1 MRQEHLTSRQNPL
14 LVHIRKLQGSR
25 NLPHSVREFYRRGT
39 KLLEEAAKWY
49 PGLHTVIC
57 REGLRLC
64 KLSEQVRVVTV
75 PEDVFKSIS
84 TVDTPQGAIFLCRLP
99 ERQQA
104 DLTAGTLLLDGI
116 QDPGNL
122 GTMLRTADALGVPIA
137 LLDGC
142 ADPYSFKTVRASMG
156 AVFRMDIPAITEAEV
171 LAQCAEKNLMLT
183 VTALNDRAVDI
194 RGADFRNAVAV
205 IGSEGQGVRQSLLE
219 AAAQSVIIPMQ
230 AHCESLNAAIAAA
243 IVMWQ
248 MKNGE
253 YGGEFNKRMLKY
265 WIWLSTRQNVSGA
278 QAIALL
284 SRFGSAVAIY
294 QADEEA
300 LKRGSDAPVPP
311 RLLDKS
317 LTGAE
322 IILQQCYQKNIHVMT
337 IQDAQYPARLRSID
351 DPPIVLY
358 YKGVFPAIDTSPVI
372 AMVGTRKASAYGLM
386 QAKRLGYQVAK
397 SGGIVV
403 SGGAEGID
411 TMCLTGALSADRPV
425 IAVLGCGVDVV
436 YPASNRTLFEDIA
449 FHGCLI
455 SEYPPQTPALGSH
468 FPVRN
473 RIISALSS
481 AWSL

>member
-1 MRQEHLTSRQNPL
+1 MRQEHITSRQNPL
-14 LVHIRKLQGSR
+14 LVHIRKLQASR
-25 NLPHSVREFYRRGT
+25 SYRKASGEFAAEGT

-49 PGLHTVIC
+49 PGLHTVVC
-57 REGLRLC
+57 REGLKLC
-64 KLSEQVRVVTV
+64 KLPEQVRIVTV

-253 YGGEFNKRMLKY
+253 YGG
-265 WIWLSTRQNVSGA
+265 
-278 QAIALL
+278 
-284 SRFGSAVAIY
+284 
-294 QADEEA
+294 
-300 LKRGSDAPVPP
+300 
-311 RLLDKS
+311 
-317 LTGAE
+317 
-322 IILQQCYQKNIHVMT
+322 
-337 IQDAQYPARLRSID
+337 
-351 DPPIVLY
+351 
-358 YKGVFPAIDTSPVI
+358 
-372 AMVGTRKASAYGLM
+372 
-386 QAKRLGYQVAK
+386 
-397 SGGIVV
+397 
-403 SGGAEGID
+403 
-411 TMCLTGALSADRPV
+411 
-425 IAVLGCGVDVV
+425 
-436 YPASNRTLFEDIA
+436 
-449 FHGCLI
+449 
-455 SEYPPQTPALGSH
+455 
-468 FPVRN
+468 
-473 RIISALSS
+473 
-481 AWSL
+481 